1 MKAVYYDK
9 AGSFLSFD
17 VEFAFRSNSNDDAD
31 RFSAKTSI
39 VQIYLEV

>member
-31 RFSAKTSI
+31 RAKTSI